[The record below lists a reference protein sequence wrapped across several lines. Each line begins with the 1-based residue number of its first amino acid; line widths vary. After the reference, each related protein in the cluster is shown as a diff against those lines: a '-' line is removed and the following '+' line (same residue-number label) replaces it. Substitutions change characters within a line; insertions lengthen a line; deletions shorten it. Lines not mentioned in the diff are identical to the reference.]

1 MGLILFGIMIVL
13 PITEIAVFI
22 VVGKSIGLWPT
33 LIGIALTAL
42 IGSAIIRHQGVGIVA
57 SARRNLA
64 AGEAPVGEV
73 LEGLALLIAGML
85 LVTPGFVTDTLGFLL
100 LVPTLRRAMAQAV
113 VGRVARRGG
122 THVLRTADTRG
133 DFEGDAFAGESAHP
147 RGQPHGGPG
156 WPGAG
161 PRANSG
167 ASGAGAGVVIDGEWR
182 DLDDRV
188 PPDGDDMSKESRD
201 RHGTR
206 TDDRP

>member
-1 MGLILFGIMIVL
+1 MVL
-13 PITEIAVFI
+13 PIMEIAVFI

-64 AGEAPVGEV
+64 AGEVPVGEV
-73 LEGLALLIAGML
+73 LEGLALLIAGAL

-113 VGRVARRGG
+113 VGRVTRRGG
-122 THVLRTADTRG
+122 THVLRTADPRG
-133 DFEGDAFAGESAHP
+133 DFEGGGFAGESVHSH
-147 RGQPHGGPG
+147 GHPHGGPG
-156 WPGAG
+156 WPGAA

-167 ASGAGAGVVIDGEWR
+167 AAGVGAGVVIDGEWR
-182 DLDDRV
+182 DLDDHV
-188 PPDGDDMSKESRD
+188 SPDGNDMSKEAHD
-201 RHGTR
+201 RRGTQ